1 MSGYFNN
8 PTLEL
13 TFVGAD
19 IEGPET
25 QIIDSNAIVKG
36 SISVNKRLLSDLK
49 SSSDTVELSLMYGL
63 TTIEDIIRTE
73 SDIKA
78 ILKDGEDI
86 IFTGYVSTNFDWS
99 VNSYGEDEFEITLE
113 DVGTSSIKKVNI
125 FLMLQLVLLSLQ
137 YVKKLG

>member
-8 PTLEL
+8 PILEL

-19 IEGPET
+19 IEGPGT
-25 QIIDSNAIVKG
+25 QIIDSQAIVKG

-49 SSSDTVELSLMYGL
+49 SASDTVSLALMYGL
-63 TTIEDIIRTE
+63 TTIEDIIKTE

-78 ILKDGEDI
+78 VLKEGDDVL
-86 IFTGYVSTNFDWS
+86 FTGYVSTNFDWS

-113 DVGTSSIKKVNI
+113 DVGTR
-125 FLMLQLVLLSLQ
+125 LLQNV
-137 YVKKLG
+137 